1 MPAKIAYWVSTALFC
16 AFYAFSVFLYVSD
29 PAGSAAGYAGVGYPA
44 YLVTMMIF
52 VKSAGILA
60 VLVRRPVWLAQLA
73 YAGFFYHLLLAFS
86 AHIAAGVPGFEMA
99 IILFV
104 LVIISW
110 LTQNAARSPD
120 AAYVPNWASRFGK

>member
-1 MPAKIAYWVSTALFC
+1 MVAKVVYWVSTILFC
-16 AFYAFSVFLYVSD
+16 AFYALSVFNYISD

-52 VKSAGILA
+52 VKTAGILA

-73 YAGFFYHLLLAFS
+73 YAGFFYHLILAFS
-86 AHIAAGVPGFEMA
+86 AHIAAGVPGFELA

-104 LVIISW
+104 LVVVSW
-110 LTQNAARSPD
+110 LSQNAARGPG
-120 AAYVPNWASRFGK
+120 AAYVPNWFDRWA